1 MMKNPLAYFHIATFL
16 LSGKSRNLS
25 EYWKAEVIMR
35 DKFVLHR
42 LIRNGLQRQRGF
54 LMWWRLANEMFISGN
69 KKQRK
74 CAIKIKNAL
83 MERYGCD
90 IGLGARIGKGLMLP
104 HHAGI
109 VIHGNVDIGENV
121 IIRQNTTI
129 GEKVSDS
136 RGNYIVIGDNVDI
149 GAHTCII
156 GLNVKIGSNVKIGA
170 MSFIMEDVPDN
181 CTYVTRKES
190 RVIIRE
196 Q

>member
-54 LMWWRLANEMFISGN
+54 LMFISGN
-69 KKQRK
+69 QKQRK

-129 GEKVSDS
+129 GEKVPDS
-136 RGNYIVIGDNVDI
+136 KENYIVIGDNVDI

>member
-90 IGLGARIGKGLMLP
+90 IGLGARIGKGLVLP

-109 VIHGNVDIGENV
+109 VIHGNVISVRMSLYGRIQPLV
-121 IIRQNTTI
+121 KRFLTAGITI
-129 GEKVSDS
+129 LLLA
-136 RGNYIVIGDNVDI
+136 I
-149 GAHTCII
+149 
-156 GLNVKIGSNVKIGA
+156 
-170 MSFIMEDVPDN
+170 MSISVPIH
-181 CTYVTRKES
+181 VLLG
-190 RVIIRE
+190 
-196 Q
+196 

>member
-90 IGLGARIGKGLMLP
+90 IGLGARIGKGLIMQESSFMVMLISVRMSLYGRIQP
-104 HHAGI
+104 LVKRFLTVGKTILLLAI
-109 VIHGNVDIGENV
+109 MSILVPIHVLLG
-121 IIRQNTTI
+121 
-129 GEKVSDS
+129 
-136 RGNYIVIGDNVDI
+136 
-149 GAHTCII
+149 
-156 GLNVKIGSNVKIGA
+156 
-170 MSFIMEDVPDN
+170 
-181 CTYVTRKES
+181 
-190 RVIIRE
+190 
-196 Q
+196 

>member
-69 KKQRK
+69 QKQRK

-83 MERYGCD
+83 MGG
-90 IGLGARIGKGLMLP
+90 GLGN
-104 HHAGI
+104 
-109 VIHGNVDIGENV
+109 GNFCTLSALFN
-121 IIRQNTTI
+121 QF
-129 GEKVSDS
+129 
-136 RGNYIVIGDNVDI
+136 
-149 GAHTCII
+149 
-156 GLNVKIGSNVKIGA
+156 KIL
-170 MSFIMEDVPDN
+170 
-181 CTYVTRKES
+181 TY
-190 RVIIRE
+190 
-196 Q
+196 

>member
-1 MMKNPLAYFHIATFL
+1 MKNPLAYFHIATFL

-69 KKQRK
+69 QKQRK

-104 HHAGI
+104 HHAG
-109 VIHGNVDIGENV
+109 GN
-121 IIRQNTTI
+121 
-129 GEKVSDS
+129 DS
-136 RGNYIVIGDNVDI
+136 NY
-149 GAHTCII
+149 
-156 GLNVKIGSNVKIGA
+156 
-170 MSFIMEDVPDN
+170 
-181 CTYVTRKES
+181 
-190 RVIIRE
+190 
-196 Q
+196 

>member
-1 MMKNPLAYFHIATFL
+1 
-16 LSGKSRNLS
+16 
-25 EYWKAEVIMR
+25 
-35 DKFVLHR
+35 
-42 LIRNGLQRQRGF
+42 
-54 LMWWRLANEMFISGN
+54 MWWRLANEMFISGN
-69 KKQRK
+69 QKQRK

-136 RGNYIVIGDNVDI
+136 RDI
-149 GAHTCII
+149 LLLAI
-156 GLNVKIGSNVKIGA
+156 
-170 MSFIMEDVPDN
+170 MSILVPIH
-181 CTYVTRKES
+181 VLLG
-190 RVIIRE
+190 
-196 Q
+196 

>member
-1 MMKNPLAYFHIATFL
+1 MMKNPLSYFHIATFL

-42 LIRNGLQRQRGF
+42 LIRNGMQRQRGF

-90 IGLGARIGKGLMLP
+90 IGLGARIGKG
-104 HHAGI
+104 
-109 VIHGNVDIGENV
+109 V
-121 IIRQNTTI
+121 
-129 GEKVSDS
+129 
-136 RGNYIVIGDNVDI
+136 
-149 GAHTCII
+149 
-156 GLNVKIGSNVKIGA
+156 
-170 MSFIMEDVPDN
+170 
-181 CTYVTRKES
+181 
-190 RVIIRE
+190 
-196 Q
+196 

>member
-69 KKQRK
+69 QKQRK

-104 HHAGI
+104 HHAGGNDSNLLI
-109 VIHGNVDIGENV
+109 V
-121 IIRQNTTI
+121 
-129 GEKVSDS
+129 
-136 RGNYIVIGDNVDI
+136 
-149 GAHTCII
+149 
-156 GLNVKIGSNVKIGA
+156 
-170 MSFIMEDVPDN
+170 F
-181 CTYVTRKES
+181 YV
-190 RVIIRE
+190 

>member
-69 KKQRK
+69 QKQRK

-104 HHAGI
+104 HHAGGNDSNLLI
-109 VIHGNVDIGENV
+109 VFYVQIMPDVSRRVCTGLTKFNRDKIVQITEVLLAESGEASGVLFN
-121 IIRQNTTI
+121 R
-129 GEKVSDS
+129 
-136 RGNYIVIGDNVDI
+136 
-149 GAHTCII
+149 
-156 GLNVKIGSNVKIGA
+156 L
-170 MSFIMEDVPDN
+170 
-181 CTYVTRKES
+181 
-190 RVIIRE
+190 
-196 Q
+196 